1 MRGDALV
8 ERGAAK
14 LEELSRD
21 LATRGGF
28 GAQIAPELAEDAQ
41 FLRRLK
47 PSLVS
52 ARIRGDAPANA
63 TAPSAGVTTTR
74 PPKPKKPKTPGE
86 GPNPLL
92 IVGGALVLGIVL
104 AKVVDWRGHAHPRVD

>member
-8 ERGAAK
+8 ERGATK

-21 LATRGGF
+21 LASRGGF

-52 ARIRGDAPANA
+52 ARIRGEAPANVPA
-63 TAPSAGVTTTR
+63 ASAGVTTAL
-74 PPKPKKPKTPGE
+74 PPKPKKPRTPGE

-92 IVGGALVLGIVL
+92 IVGGALLLGIVL